1 MSDGGIIL
9 NDAERIDPAIVDGI
23 VARCGAGPEAA
34 IPILQEIQARF
45 RYLPRAALVRVCETT
60 DISPAQV
67 EGVATFYSQFRHL
80 PVGRHLISVCVGTAC
95 HVAGARS
102 ITEAIRRHLE
112 IAEDEDT
119 DADGLFTVQEVACLG
134 CCALAPVI
142 RVDDRT
148 YGRLTPATAP
158 RALERFLREDR
169 DASGS
174 RAREESVGGQAQPG
188 ADVPEIRLGMGT
200 CCIASGSM
208 AVRDAI
214 AKTMTDLG
222 LDARVK
228 FGTCAGM
235 CHQDPLLMI
244 AEPGHRAA
252 SYGGVPPRVVRNIIE
267 SHLRPAGALGKA
279 RALVRRAADHLL
291 HDAAWEA
298 PRAYAIDSEGEGGE
312 AGKGDRS
319 ETFLARQKRI
329 VLEGGGEM
337 DPVDIDDYIA
347 HDGYRALGSCLGGM
361 KPDEII
367 ETVRRSGLRGRGGAG
382 YPVWA
387 KWMHVC
393 EQPGGEKYVVMNGDE
408 GDPGAFMDRMLLESF
423 PHRAIEGIAIAAYAI
438 GAAEGHLYVRAEYPL
453 AVERLRD
460 AVAQAVERNYL
471 GDRILGADFS
481 LDLHIH
487 EGAGA
492 FVCGEETG
500 LLASIEGR
508 RGMPRYRPPY
518 PAERGLRGRPTC
530 VNNAETF
537 GVVPW
542 IIRHGAG
549 AFAAIGTETSKGTK
563 VFALAGNVKRGGLI
577 EVPMGITI
585 GEIVE
590 DIGGGMVEGFRF
602 KGVQIG
608 GPSGGCIP
616 ASLRDVRIDYEEVQ
630 RTGAIMGSGGLVV
643 LDDAT
648 CMVDVARYFLQFT
661 QNESCG
667 KCTFCRIGT
676 KRMLEILD
684 GLCAGEGRAGD
695 IERLE
700 ALAETIGKTSLCG
713 LGQTAPNPVL
723 TAIRYFRDEY
733 EAHIEGRCPA
743 GTCRALIR
751 YEITDDCI
759 GCTLCA
765 QNCPADA
772 IEMRPYEQ
780 QEIDAEKCVRCGTCK
795 AVCPT
800 EAVRIV
806 TGTRE

>member
-1 MSDGGIIL
+1 MSDPATAA
-9 NDAERIDPAIVDGI
+9 NDTERIDPAVVDRI
-23 VARCGAGPEAA
+23 VARCGTGPEAA
-34 IPILQEIQARF
+34 IPILQAIQGHF
-45 RYLPRAALVRVCETT
+45 HYLPREALVRVCETT

-67 EGVATFYSQFRHL
+67 EGVATFYSQFRLL

-102 ITEAIRRHLE
+102 ITESIRRHLE
-112 IAEDEDT
+112 IAEGEDT
-119 DADGLFTVQEVACLG
+119 DDGGLFTVQEVACLG

-142 RVDDRT
+142 RIDDRT
-148 YGRLTPATAP
+148 YGRLTPASAP
-158 RALERFLREDR
+158 KALERFLREDCNAKR
-169 DASGS
+169 RGPP
-174 RAREESVGGQAQPG
+174 EEEAGAQAPQG
-188 ADVPEIRLGMGT
+188 VNVPEIRLGMGT
-200 CCIASGSM
+200 CCIASGSL
-208 AVRDAI
+208 AVREAI
-214 AKTMTDLG
+214 AKTMADLG
-222 LDARVK
+222 LNARLK
-228 FGTCAGM
+228 LGTCAGM
-235 CHQDPLLMI
+235 CHQDPLLEVV
-244 AEPGHRAA
+244 EPGRRPV
-252 SYGGVPPRVVRNIIE
+252 SYGGVPPRAVRSILEAHI
-267 SHLRPAGALGKA
+267 RPPGLAGRT
-279 RALVRRAADHLL
+279 RALVRRAADRLL

-298 PRAYAIDSEGEGGE
+298 ARGYAIDGEGGP
-312 AGKGDRS
+312 AGN
-319 ETFLARQKRI
+319 FLAKQRRI
-329 VLEGGGEM
+329 VLEGGGAM
-337 DPVDIDDYIA
+337 DPVDIDDYLA
-347 HDGYRALGSCLGGM
+347 HGGYRALECCLGEM
-361 KPDEII
+361 TPEEII
-367 ETVRRSGLRGRGGAG
+367 ETVRRAGLRGRGGAG
-382 YPVWA
+382 YPAWTKWA
-387 KWMHVC
+387 HVR

-438 GAAEGHLYVRAEYPL
+438 GAVEGHLYVRAEYPL
-453 AVERLRD
+453 AVERLRA

-481 LDLHIH
+481 LHLFIH

-508 RGMPRYRPPY
+508 RGVPRYRPPY

-530 VNNAETF
+530 VNNAETL

-542 IIRHGAG
+542 IIRHGAE

-590 DIGGGMVEGFRF
+590 DIGGGMIEGRRF

-616 ASLRDVRIDYEEVQ
+616 ASMRDVRIDYEEVK

-648 CMVDVARYFLQFT
+648 CMVDIARYFLQFT

-676 KRMLEILD
+676 RRMLEILER
-684 GLCAGEGRAGD
+684 LCQGEGRAGD

-700 ALAETIGKTSLCG
+700 ALAETIRKTSLCG

-723 TAIRYFRDEY
+723 TTIRYFRDEY
-733 EAHIEGRCPA
+733 EAHLEGRCPA

-772 IEMRPYEQ
+772 IEMRPYERH
-780 QEIDAEKCVRCGTCK
+780 EIDPEKCVRCGTCMS
-795 AVCPT
+795 VCPT
-800 EAVRIV
+800 DAVRIV
-806 TGTRE
+806 TGNGNERTTDH